1 MASPHSGVTGPSR
14 TQRPRVGVGGGRGLA
29 GDPCVGRVALR
40 TAHCVP
46 RASSRTALGSDYFN
60 AQVKSFLSGHKL
72 QSSTL
77 RFDWHY
83 GYTLH
88 ILSRREWM
96 LFCCCLV
103 PPLATV
109 FARLARVGA
118 QA

>member
-1 MASPHSGVTGPSR
+1 MW
-14 TQRPRVGVGGGRGLA
+14 
-29 GDPCVGRVALR
+29 RVARGTWHACRAGPLLR
-40 TAHCVP
+40 
-46 RASSRTALGSDYFN
+46 LGSDSHVASFLHSPFDFN
-60 AQVKSFLSGHKL
+60 AHVKSFLSGHKL

-103 PPLATV
+103 PRPLATV